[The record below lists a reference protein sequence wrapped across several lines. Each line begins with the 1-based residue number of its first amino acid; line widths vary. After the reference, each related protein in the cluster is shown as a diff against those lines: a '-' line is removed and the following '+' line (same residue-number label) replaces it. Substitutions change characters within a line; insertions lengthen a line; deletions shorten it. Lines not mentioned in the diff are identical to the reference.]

1 MKIKP
6 TGSTF
11 QGIKDTL
18 KQKLSKSGTEAR
30 EKLKE
35 AKDYVSP
42 KAQKT
47 VKEAA
52 GWVDEKINDPRLKEA
67 AQKASNWVDD
77 RINDVKDN
85 IAPKVKESAK
95 KAADWVDDR
104 INDVKEN
111 VAPKVKESAKKAADW
126 VDDRIND
133 VKENV
138 APKVKESAKKTAD
151 WANEKLDDAKD
162 SYETLKQKYEQYTM
176 KKPKVEILANRIV
189 ELQKQYLF
197 NTTFLNRLKQRNP
210 YPADLIAKL
219 EKEQQQL
226 EKEIKIANEKYNH
239 FKTLQDNAQKAFDR
253 LNGFNK

>member
-18 KQKLSKSGTEAR
+18 KQKLSQSGTEAR

-67 AQKASNWVDD
+67 A
-77 RINDVKDN
+77 R
-85 IAPKVKESAK
+85 
-95 KAADWVDDR
+95 
-104 INDVKEN
+104 
-111 VAPKVKESAKKAADW
+111 KAADW

-226 EKEIKIANEKYNH
+226 EKEIKIASEKYNH

>member
-111 VAPKVKESAKKAADW
+111 VAPKVKESAKK
-126 VDDRIND
+126 
-133 VKENV
+133 
-138 APKVKESAKKTAD
+138 TAD

-189 ELQKQYLF
+189 ELQKRYLF
-197 NTTFLNRLKQRNP
+197 NTTFLNGLKRRNP

-226 EKEIKIANEKYNH
+226 ENEIKIANEKYNH

>member
-18 KQKLSKSGTEAR
+18 KQKLSQSGTEAR

-67 AQKASNWVDD
+67 A
-77 RINDVKDN
+77 R
-85 IAPKVKESAK
+85 

-104 INDVKEN
+104 INDVKDN
-111 VAPKVKESAKKAADW
+111 IAPKVKESAKKAADW

-219 EKEQQQL
+219 EKEQLQL
-226 EKEIKIANEKYNH
+226 EKEIKIASEKYNH

>member
-67 AQKASNWVDD
+67 AKKASDWVDD

-95 KAADWVDDR
+95 KAADWVD
-104 INDVKEN
+104 N
-111 VAPKVKESAKKAADW
+111 
-126 VDDRIND
+126 RIND

-226 EKEIKIANEKYNH
+226 ENEIKTANEKYNH

>member
-18 KQKLSKSGTEAR
+18 KQKLSQSGIEAR

-67 AQKASNWVDD
+67 A
-77 RINDVKDN
+77 R
-85 IAPKVKESAK
+85 

-104 INDVKEN
+104 INDVKDN
-111 VAPKVKESAKKAADW
+111 IAPKVKESAKKAADW

-189 ELQKQYLF
+189 ELQKRYLF
-197 NTTFLNRLKQRNP
+197 NTTFLNGLKRRNP

-226 EKEIKIANEKYNH
+226 ENEIKIANEKYNH

>member
-67 AQKASNWVDD
+67 AKKASDWVDD

-85 IAPKVKESAK
+85 I
-95 KAADWVDDR
+95 
-104 INDVKEN
+104 
-111 VAPKVKESAKKAADW
+111 APKVKESAKKAADW

-226 EKEIKIANEKYNH
+226 ENEIKTANEKYNH

>member
-67 AQKASNWVDD
+67 ARKAADWVDD

-126 VDDRIND
+126 
-133 VKENV
+133 
-138 APKVKESAKKTAD
+138 
-151 WANEKLDDAKD
+151 ANEKLDDAKD
-162 SYETLKQKYEQYTM
+162 SYETLKQKYEQYTI
-176 KKPKVEILANRIV
+176 KRPKVEILANRIV
-189 ELQKQYLF
+189 ELQKRYLF
-197 NTTFLNRLKQRNP
+197 NTTFLNGLKRRNP

-226 EKEIKIANEKYNH
+226 ENEIKIANEKYNH

>member
-126 VDDRIND
+126 
-133 VKENV
+133 
-138 APKVKESAKKTAD
+138 
-151 WANEKLDDAKD
+151 ANEKLDDAKD
-162 SYETLKQKYEQYTM
+162 SYETLKQKYEQYTI
-176 KKPKVEILANRIV
+176 KRPKVEILANRIV
-189 ELQKQYLF
+189 ELQKRYLF
-197 NTTFLNRLKQRNP
+197 NTTFLNGLKRRNP

-226 EKEIKIANEKYNH
+226 ENEIKIANEKYNH

>member
-126 VDDRIND
+126 
-133 VKENV
+133 
-138 APKVKESAKKTAD
+138 
-151 WANEKLDDAKD
+151 ANEKLDDAKD

-189 ELQKQYLF
+189 ELQKRYLF
-197 NTTFLNRLKQRNP
+197 NTTFLNGLKRRNP

-226 EKEIKIANEKYNH
+226 ENEIKIANEKYNH

>member
-18 KQKLSKSGTEAR
+18 KQKLSHSGTEAR

-67 AQKASNWVDD
+67 A
-77 RINDVKDN
+77 R
-85 IAPKVKESAK
+85 

-197 NTTFLNRLKQRNP
+197 NTTFLNGLKRRNP

-226 EKEIKIANEKYNH
+226 ENEIKIANKKYNH

>member
-18 KQKLSKSGTEAR
+18 KQKLSHSGTEAR

-67 AQKASNWVDD
+67 A
-77 RINDVKDN
+77 R
-85 IAPKVKESAK
+85 

-189 ELQKQYLF
+189 ELQKRYLF
-197 NTTFLNRLKQRNP
+197 NTTFLNGLKRRNP

-226 EKEIKIANEKYNH
+226 ENEIKIANKKYNH

>member
-6 TGSTF
+6 TSSTF

-18 KQKLSKSGTEAR
+18 KQKLSKSGTGAR

-67 AQKASNWVDD
+67 AKKASDWVDD

-85 IAPKVKESAK
+85 I
-95 KAADWVDDR
+95 
-104 INDVKEN
+104 
-111 VAPKVKESAKKAADW
+111 APKVKESAKKAADW

-226 EKEIKIANEKYNH
+226 ENEIKTANEKYNH

>member
-67 AQKASNWVDD
+67 A
-77 RINDVKDN
+77 R
-85 IAPKVKESAK
+85 

-189 ELQKQYLF
+189 ELQKRYLF
-197 NTTFLNRLKQRNP
+197 NTTFLNGLKRRNP

-226 EKEIKIANEKYNH
+226 ENEIKIANEKYNH

>member
-6 TGSTF
+6 TSSTF

-67 AQKASNWVDD
+67 AKKASDWVDD

-95 KAADWVDDR
+95 KAADWVD
-104 INDVKEN
+104 N
-111 VAPKVKESAKKAADW
+111 
-126 VDDRIND
+126 RIND

-226 EKEIKIANEKYNH
+226 ENEIKTANEKYNH

>member
-11 QGIKDTL
+11 QGIKDTK

-111 VAPKVKESAKKAADW
+111 VAPKVKESAKK
-126 VDDRIND
+126 
-133 VKENV
+133 
-138 APKVKESAKKTAD
+138 TAG

-189 ELQKQYLF
+189 ELQKRYLF
-197 NTTFLNRLKQRNP
+197 NTTFLNGLKRRNP

-226 EKEIKIANEKYNH
+226 ENEIKIANEKYNH